1 MAPAGCQLIDM
12 QVVKHYKTR
21 SLHILHISYTSHLV
35 AIPYH
40 KHSLQK
46 NKLDAS
52 NLLIACFTWL
62 MGATLKSDS
71 YLCKATT
78 VILGLQKTCCKS
90 DDNYSGRNWHPQSR
104 VHGTSHASAKPIS
117 WMRSCKVGLGHFDPT
132 MPRHQEVH
140 KKKLATK
147 TSKAHNKH
155 VVFYSWNT
163 STQISSSNTTKGF
176 RSIVNNIFPTE
187 VNKKAK
193 I

>member
-1 MAPAGCQLIDM
+1 MIIAYITYIIHITSCGHTISQTLPA
-12 QVVKHYKTR
+12 
-21 SLHILHISYTSHLV
+21 
-35 AIPYH
+35 
-40 KHSLQK
+40 K

-71 YLCKATT
+71 YLRKATT

-117 WMRSCKVGLGHFDPT
+117 WARSRKVGLGHFDPT

-140 KKKLATK
+140 EKKLATK
-147 TSKAHNKH
+147 TSTPIINMLCFTRETHLRKYLAL
-155 VVFYSWNT
+155 
-163 STQISSSNTTKGF
+163 IPLKGF
-176 RSIVNNIFPTE
+176 AV
-187 VNKKAK
+187 
-193 I
+193 